1 MTTGGSLRGPGSRA
15 ARDCSLGGMSNEAL
29 GAAMRK
35 RLCGARTTSMSRKP
49 ASTIHSEATVFDSDR
64 DEVWSGCGLPELRS

>member
-1 MTTGGSLRGPGSRA
+1 
-15 ARDCSLGGMSNEAL
+15 MSNEAL

-35 RLCGARTTSMSRKP
+35 RLCSVLFPLQGGARTTSMSRKP
-49 ASTIHSEATVFDSDR
+49 ASDTIHPEPAVFDSDR